1 MRCSAILSQDGSNR
15 YGTVGPVTPAM
26 TPFSPS
32 ANPLTPGRHDDAT
45 ASYGLGTAHE
55 EVTDRSACD
64 DGRVWHAACGIA
76 RFGVR
81 CHRDGIAACG
91 ASHRVVLCVA
101 ALHCSSAVG
110 LLHCSAHC

>member
-32 ANPLTPGRHDDAT
+32 ANPLTPGRHDDTT
-45 ASYGLGTAHE
+45 ASYGLGTTHE
-55 EVTDRSACD
+55 EVTDQ
-64 DGRVWHAACGIA
+64 RVTTGVCGMPHAVLHAL
-76 RFGVR
+76 
-81 CHRDGIAACG
+81 ACG
-91 ASHRVVLCVA
+91 AIVMASRRVAHLTESCC
-101 ALHCSSAVG
+101 ALRETVHCSSAVG